1 MIDGGC
7 DQTFYQARDI
17 QKWVMDNLTGKI
29 SSRQNWSFTFVV
41 TIGILSHRR
50 NNFIF
55 NQFFGQIRLLVLELS
70 FWWKR

>member
-29 SSRQNWSFTFVV
+29 SSHQN
-41 TIGILSHRR
+41 
-50 NNFIF
+50 
-55 NQFFGQIRLLVLELS
+55 
-70 FWWKR
+70 